1 MINRLK
7 SLRPG
12 HIKLVVMSILK
23 PLRTSQGLLALVA
36 IVIAIEGAFIS
47 WNLYDVR
54 DDARI
59 AQQGLSEIKGHVS
72 DLKVRGAALDDYA
85 EASNT
90 LMVKFDKYLAYMSRE
105 LGDIE
110 SNISSIDYTIGGIA
124 NDIDNIA
131 YSTDSIDFWASVIE
145 SNTGRYGYGR

>member
-90 LMVKFDKYLAYMSRE
+90 YLAYMSRK
-105 LGDIE
+105 LI
-110 SNISSIDYTIGGIA
+110 SIDYTIDDIA
-124 NDIDNIA
+124 NDTDDIA
-131 YSTDSIDFWASVIE
+131 NSTESIDFWASVIE